1 MSRIPPHLV
10 FLEELRLSGQGS
22 LADYYPETA
31 AGTLPV
37 YDGDEL
43 FSAGGLA
50 YIAAG
55 DGRLVPVDAEGLE
68 PMEENIWDP
77 NKLAAL
83 VDAAESGSE
92 YEVIPGYADLW
103 MDDGTLMA
111 QVRDGNHRTFAPILA
126 GSDFSWVW
134 ISDRTK
140 QELDERA
147 PGTEKL
153 YRAIR
158 AAQRAHGAPQ
168 FKRRKWGRIKKE
180 SEADLLQAER
190 RYVELGEGI
199 DEIYRNLLK
208 QYGFPERGQS
218 PQEQLRRPM
227 VFWSERAKE
236 LRNEKGMD
244 WYIENLVLSPSK
256 EELKKLREERVALG
270 SRLYDLRQA
279 AGLQHGE
286 SLDPSTGAIVRA
298 NPDYGRLKRKLMR

>member
-1 MSRIPPHLV
+1 MLPYHLS
-10 FLEELRLSGQGS
+10 FLEAMRAEGNGQ

-43 FSAGGLA
+43 FPAGGLA
-50 YIAAG
+50 YVAAG

-83 VDAAESGSE
+83 VDAAESGAE
-92 YEVIPGYADLW
+92 YQVIPGYADLW

-111 QVRDGNHRTFAPILA
+111 QVRDGNHRTFAPIVA

-134 ISDRTK
+134 ISDRTR
-140 QELDERA
+140 QDLDERQ

-168 FKRRKWGRIKKE
+168 FKRRKWGKVKE
-180 SEADLLQAER
+180 GSKASLLAAER
-190 RYVELGEGI
+190 RYAELGAAMREQYG
-199 DEIYRNLLK
+199 NLLRR
-208 QYGFPERGQS
+208 YGFPESGWS
-218 PQEQLRRPM
+218 PDEQLKRPQA
-227 VFWSERAKE
+227 FWSERARE
-236 LRNEKGMD
+236 LKRERGMD
-244 WYIENLVLSPSK
+244 WYIDNLLRSPEK
-256 EELKKLREERVALG
+256 EEIARLGNERTELG
-270 SRLYDLRQA
+270 AKLYDLREA
-279 AGLQHGE
+279 AGLQRGE
-286 SLDPSTGAIVRA
+286 SLDPQTGEIVRR
-298 NPDYGRLKRKLMR
+298 NPSHAKLKRKLMR